1 MNATDGTATPG
12 ISDPKLRR
20 RELLTLTLGAIGV
33 VYGNIG
39 TSPLYAM
46 REAFHGP
53 WAVAATNTNVLGVLS
68 LMIWA
73 LIAVIA
79 VKYLVVLLRADHQD
93 QHPDH
98 QRQDAKHVLGG
109 RRQRER
115 AVKRLAHGV
124 ERAGADVAVDDTKGH
139 QGQRNQALDVG

>member
-1 MNATDGTATPG
+1 MNAPTHGDAGLKR
-12 ISDPKLRR
+12 S
-20 RELLTLTLGAIGV
+20 ELAALTLGAVGV

-53 WAVAATNTNVLGVLS
+53 WAVAASEANVLGVLS

-79 VKYLVVLLRADHQD
+79 VKYLAVLLRADHQG
-93 QHPDH
+93 Q
-98 QRQDAKHVLGG
+98 GG
-109 RRQRER
+109 IIALLTILITTGGSTRSRMLAWITTVSVPAAWA
-115 AVKRLAHGV
+115 AVASSALAIPRLRCV
-124 ERAGADVAVDDTKGH
+124 VAVCTSW
-139 QGQRNQALDVG
+139 